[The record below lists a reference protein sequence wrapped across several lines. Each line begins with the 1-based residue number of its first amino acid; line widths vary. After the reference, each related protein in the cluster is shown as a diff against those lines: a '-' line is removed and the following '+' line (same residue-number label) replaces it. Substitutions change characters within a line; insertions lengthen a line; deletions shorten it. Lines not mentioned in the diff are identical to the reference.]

1 MHALASSDRPQA
13 IAPTPDAP
21 RSQDAPET
29 QELGL
34 GKAAAAAAA
43 SAALAACGGGND
55 MVSGGNPSAPL
66 APSSAAQASGF
77 LGQAGLDA
85 NQNSIDGLMQTTYE
99 AWLAA
104 QMAIPLS
111 QSHKDWL
118 IEKGFNVRDTRN
130 DNINGNGGWEKSVWR
145 KLFSSPD
152 SLRQKTVLAWS
163 ELFVVSAL
171 GLPIQWKNFA
181 IANYLD
187 TLEALAFGNY
197 RDILE
202 AVTLSSAMGTY
213 LNMKGNKK
221 AVPSLGRV
229 PDENYAREVMQL
241 FTIGLHQLNPDGTVK
256 LDGMGQPIETYTND
270 DTQGLAA
277 VFTGWRNSSGEDA
290 SGLLEPAAYQ
300 HGLPMQLDDGL
311 HSTTAKTFLGV
322 TIPAGTSGQ
331 ESLKIALDTLFQ
343 HPNTAPFVSKHFIQR
358 FVTSNPSP
366 AYVGRVAAMF
376 ANNGQSVRGDMGAVI
391 KAVLLDAEA
400 RSGQGSATFGKLREP
415 MVRLLQWGRTFGA
428 YSSDGSWNLGF
439 TNADTALGQM
449 PMYSP
454 SVFNFFRPGYT
465 PPNTPIAQAGLLAPE
480 FQILTEPTVVNYI
493 NYMAGTVNNARN
505 VRVDYTPELE
515 IARNA
520 SALVD
525 RYHLWLAAGQ
535 LSDAAVATIKN
546 AIQSIAIPTTG
557 DPNTALRNRIYAA
570 ITLVMSSPEY
580 LIQK

>member
-1 MHALASSDRPQA
+1 MHDDLVTTDESNAWM
-13 IAPTPDAP
+13 
-21 RSQDAPET
+21 
-29 QELGL
+29 

-55 MVSGGNPSAPL
+55 VGNTAPALYPSTPAE
-66 APSSAAQASGF
+66 ASRF
-77 LGQAGLDA
+77 LGQASLSS
-85 NQNSIDGLMQTTYE
+85 NQKSIDSLMQTSYE
-99 AWLAA
+99 AWLNE

-118 IEKGFNVRDTRN
+118 IENGFNVRDTRN
-130 DNINGNGGWEKSVWR
+130 DNINGNGGWDRAVWR

-171 GLPIQWKNFA
+171 GLPIPWKNFA

-187 TLEALAFGNY
+187 TLESLAFGNF
-197 RDILE
+197 RDLLE

-241 FTIGLHQLNPDGTVK
+241 FTIGLHQLNADGTVK
-256 LDGMGQPIETYTND
+256 LDGSGQPIETYTND

-277 VFTGWRNSSGEDA
+277 VFTGWRNSSGTDDK
-290 SGLLEPAAYQ
+290 GLLEPGAYQ
-300 HGLPMQLDDGL
+300 HGLPMQLDNGE
-311 HSTTAKTFLGV
+311 HSPAAKRFLGV

-331 ESLKIALDTLFQ
+331 VSLKIALDTLFN

-366 AYVGRVAAMF
+366 AYVGRVAAVF
-376 ANNGQSVRGDMGAVI
+376 GNNGQGVRGDMGAVI

-400 RSGQGSATFGKLREP
+400 RSKSASATFGKLREP

-428 YSSDGSWNLGF
+428 YSTDGLWNLGF
-439 TNADTALGQM
+439 TQGDTTLGQM
-449 PMYSP
+449 PLYAP
-454 SVFNFFRPGYT
+454 SVFNFFRPNYT
-465 PPNTPIAQAGLLAPE
+465 PANTPIAKAGVVAPE
-480 FQILTEPTVVNYI
+480 FQILTEPTAVNYI
-493 NYMAGTVNNARN
+493 NYIAGTVNNARA
-505 VRVDYTPELE
+505 VKVDYTPELE
-515 IARNA
+515 IARDA
-520 SALVD
+520 PALVD
-525 RYHLWLAAGQ
+525 RYNLWLAAGQ
-535 LSDAAVATIKN
+535 LSDTTLANVKN
-546 AIQSIAIPTTG
+546 AVQSIVIPATG
-557 DPNTALRNRIYAA
+557 DPNTALRNRIYAT

>member
-311 HSTTAKTFLGV
+311 HSTTVKTFLGV

-331 ESLKIALDTLFQ
+331 ESLEIALDTLFQ

-366 AYVGRVAAMF
+366 AYVGRVAAVF
-376 ANNGQSVRGDMGAVI
+376 ANNGQRVRGDMGAVI

-493 NYMAGTVNNARN
+493 NYMEGTVNNARN
-505 VRVDYTPELE
+505 VRVNYTPELE

>member
-1 MHALASSDRPQA
+1 MRDDLETSDLSHTWLA
-13 IAPTPDAP
+13 
-21 RSQDAPET
+21 
-29 QELGL
+29 
-34 GKAAAAAAA
+34 KAATAAAA

-111 QSHKDWL
+111 QSHKGWL

-311 HSTTAKTFLGV
+311 HSTTVKTFLGV

-331 ESLKIALDTLFQ
+331 ESLEIALDTLFQ

-366 AYVGRVAAMF
+366 AYVGRVAAVF
-376 ANNGQSVRGDMGAVI
+376 ANNGQRVRGDMGAVI

-493 NYMAGTVNNARN
+493 NYMEGTVNNARN
-505 VRVDYTPELE
+505 VRVNYTPELE